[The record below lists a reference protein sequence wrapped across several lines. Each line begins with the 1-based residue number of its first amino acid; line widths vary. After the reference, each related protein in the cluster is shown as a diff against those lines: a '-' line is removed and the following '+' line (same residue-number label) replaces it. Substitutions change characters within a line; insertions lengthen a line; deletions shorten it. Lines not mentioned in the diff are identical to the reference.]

1 MAYAENECL
10 TELRN
15 LVLELGRDGGLISPS
30 VYDTAQVLRLSPL
43 TGDCASTVAWLIAR
57 QHSDGGWGH
66 PSATRARDLP
76 TLAAALALRAQRGSK
91 DASDAAQAGFAFLR
105 RYAQQHWSEPLADDL
120 PVGIELLL
128 PRLLGEAASHGIDLP
143 AKPYQSLRALGTRKR
158 LIIAATKP
166 SAGSGPVYSWEGW
179 GFQAAPEVID
189 GSGGVGHC
197 PAATAAWLAM
207 TAKRNDLNGVFNRAA
222 RRFLKTASAASGES
236 DSSLMPVVWPINRF
250 EQIGGLHALSLA
262 GLVDHPQLRDAARA
276 QILDLSHALRPDGIG
291 KSDHFSVNGD
301 CTFMAIA
308 TLIAAGHQVNSRV
321 IYRFR
326 QKNSFITYPIELQPS
341 LTATAHAVLALAR
354 ARDDVSCFARYLE
367 SKESP
372 DGRWVGDKWHNSWLY
387 TTAEVIIALAQA
399 NRTKALPAA
408 VAALLWHQRE
418 GGGWGC
424 ADRPTLAETAY
435 AALALHMLRSRGTC
449 TKQVHLAL
457 ERAAAWLADNYE
469 AMSPRNDIFWISK
482 ELYCPYRVDRV
493 FILSAVL
500 ALHQECGGRSNN
512 NNAA

>member
-1 MAYAENECL
+1 MAYIEKECL

-15 LVLELGRDGGLISPS
+15 LVLELGQHGGLISPS
-30 VYDTAQVLRLSPL
+30 VYDTAQVLRLSPV
-43 TGDCASTVAWLIAR
+43 TDDRASTVAWLIAR
-57 QHSDGGWGH
+57 QHSDGGWGQ

-76 TLAAALALRAQRGSK
+76 TLAASLALRAQRGSIG
-91 DASDAAQAGFAFLR
+91 ASDAAQAGFAFLR
-105 RYAQQHWSEPLADDL
+105 RYAHEHWSEPLADDL

-128 PRLLGEAASHGIDLP
+128 PRLLGEAASQGIDLP
-143 AKPYQSLRALGTRKR
+143 DKPYQSLRALGTRKR

-179 GFQAAPEVID
+179 GFQPAPDVID
-189 GSGGVGHC
+189 GSGGVGHS

-207 TAKRNDLNGVFNRAA
+207 AAKRNDLNGVGSQGA
-222 RRFLKTASAASGES
+222 RRFLKSASTASCES
-236 DSSLMPVVWPINRF
+236 DPGLMPVAWPINRF
-250 EQIGGLHALSLA
+250 EQIGGLHALSVA
-262 GLVDHPQLRDAARA
+262 GLVDHPHLRDAARA
-276 QILDLSHALRPDGIG
+276 QILDLSHALRPGGIG
-291 KSDHFSVNGD
+291 KSDHFTVDGD

-308 TLIAAGHQVNSRV
+308 TLIAAGHHVNSRV

-326 QKNSFITYPIELQPS
+326 KKNSFITYPIELQPS

-367 SKESP
+367 SKQSP

-387 TTAEVIIALAQA
+387 TTAEVIMALAQA

-408 VAALLWHQRE
+408 VAALLWHQRD
-418 GGGWGC
+418 GGGWGS
-424 ADRPTLAETAY
+424 ADRPTPAETAY
-435 AALALHMLRSRGTC
+435 AALALHMLRSRGIC
-449 TKQVHLAL
+449 TKQIYSAL
-457 ERAAAWLADNYE
+457 ERAATWLADNYKS
-469 AMSPRNDIFWISK
+469 MSLRDDLFWISK
-482 ELYCPYRVDRV
+482 ELYCPCRIDRI

-500 ALHQECGGRSNN
+500 ALHQECGGPSST